1 MSWSKKARTWFINDS
16 MNLNAISL
24 SKRGRSAAVN
34 FDYFVSLLCGIGP
47 STSNKPSVVSFVL

>member
-34 FDYFVSLLCGIGP
+34 FDYFISLLCGIGP
-47 STSNKPSVVSFVL
+47 STRNKPSVVSFVL